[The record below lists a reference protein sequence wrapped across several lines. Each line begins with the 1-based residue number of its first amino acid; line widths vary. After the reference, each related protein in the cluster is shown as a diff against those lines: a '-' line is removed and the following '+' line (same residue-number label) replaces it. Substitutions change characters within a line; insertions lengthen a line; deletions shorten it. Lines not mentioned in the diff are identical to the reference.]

1 MACVDNSGVSTLKFL
16 SDECMMLL
24 WKNAASQEREK
35 KVLMG
40 ERSQCKRTRDGKI
53 EAKYSTIW

>member
-1 MACVDNSGVSTLKFL
+1 
-16 SDECMMLL
+16 MMLL
-24 WKNAASQEREK
+24 WKNAASQETGK

-40 ERSQCKRTRDGKI
+40 ERSQCKRTREGKI